1 MKKTFLF
8 VISCLFLLSITAC
21 GSSSGGAG
29 KNETVKIGIDT
40 TYPPFEFEDGGEY
53 VGIDIELIRA
63 IADDQDFEIELKPM
77 DFKGIIPAL
86 TAGQLDVAIA
96 GMSITDDRKKKVDFS
111 EPYFEAGLSLVVNKD
126 NSEITG
132 PEDLEGKKIA
142 VKKGTTG
149 ADKAAELAEEYGAE
163 LRLFDD
169 SPAMFLEVSNGN
181 SDVLIE
187 DYPVIAYAISQ
198 NTNLKLDIVGDRLNG
213 DFYGIAVEKGKNAD
227 LLKKINKGLKNLR
240 DNGKYDEILSKY
252 LGE

>member
-1 MKKTFLF
+1 MKKTFFLL
-8 VISCLFLLSITAC
+8 ISCLFLLSLVAC
-21 GSSSGGAG
+21 GSSSGGAE
-29 KNETVKIGIDT
+29 KKVKVGIDT
-40 TYPPFEFEDGGEY
+40 TYPPFEFEDGGDY
-53 VGIDIELIRA
+53 VGIDIELIKA
-63 IADDQDFEIELKPM
+63 IAEDQDFEIEFKPM

-96 GMSITDDRKKKVDFS
+96 GMSITDARKKEVDFS

-132 PEDLEGKKIA
+132 PEDLKGKMIA

-149 ADKAAELAEEYGAE
+149 ADMAAELAEEHGTE
-163 LRLFDD
+163 VRLFDD
-169 SPAMFLEVSNGN
+169 SPAMFQEVSNGN
-181 SDVLIE
+181 ADVLIE

-198 NTNLKLDIVGDRLNG
+198 NTNLKLKIVGDRLNG

-227 LLKKINKGLKNLR
+227 LLKKINEGLNNLR
-240 DNGKYDEILSKY
+240 DNGKYDEIVNKY